1 MKSPFNFRIVLEF
14 RQTKNLRKSAL
25 PKASASSAFQL
36 KRMRKI
42 IHIDMDAFYASVEQ
56 RDNPELRGKPVAVG
70 GSRERGV
77 VAAASYEARKFGV
90 RSAMASV
97 VAARKCPNLIFV
109 KPRFDAYKMAS
120 NQIREVFLEY
130 TPLVEPLSLDEA
142 YLDVTEN
149 LKEITSATEIAKEIK
164 IKIKERTGLT
174 ASAGVSYNKFL
185 AKLASDYNKPDGLFV
200 IKPNQGEKF
209 VEVLDVYRFHGIGK
223 VTAEKMNK
231 MEIFT
236 GMDLRQKDE
245 AFLRKHFGKA
255 GGYYYDIARAIDNR
269 SVNPDRIRKSVGS
282 ENTFDKDLETRIE
295 LEAGLLPLIEDVW
308 RYCERTKGYGR
319 TVNLKVKYLDFQ
331 QITRSKTTFS
341 PIMDKAFFEKISF
354 GLLEQI
360 QPVGKGIRLLGISLS
375 NLEFADEMV
384 GKQLTLNF

>member
-1 MKSPFNFRIVLEF
+1 
-14 RQTKNLRKSAL
+14 
-25 PKASASSAFQL
+25 
-36 KRMRKI
+36 
-42 IHIDMDAFYASVEQ
+42 MDAFYASVEQ

-77 VAAASYEARKFGV
+77 VVAASYEARKFGV

-109 KPRFDAYKMAS
+109 KPRFDAYKKAS
-120 NQIREVFLEY
+120 NQIREIFLEY

-142 YLDVTEN
+142 YLDVTDN
-149 LKEITSATEIAKEIK
+149 LKGIISATEIAEEIK
-164 IKIKERTGLT
+164 IKIKEHTGLT

-223 VTAEKMNK
+223 VTADKMNK

-236 GMDLRQKDE
+236 GMDLRQKDV

-269 SVNPDRIRKSVGS
+269 PVNPDRIRKSVGS

-295 LEAGLLPLIEDVW
+295 LEAGLLSLIEDVW

-331 QITRSKTTFS
+331 LITRSKTALS

-354 GLLEQI
+354 DLLEQI
-360 QPVGKGIRLLGISLS
+360 QPLEKGVRLLGISLS

-384 GKQLTLNF
+384 GKQLTMNFW

>member
-1 MKSPFNFRIVLEF
+1 L
-14 RQTKNLRKSAL
+14 TKENLRKSAL
-25 PKASASSAFQL
+25 RSIKADGESNLRAINPI
-36 KRMRKI
+36 MRKI

-109 KPRFDAYKMAS
+109 KPRFDAYKAAS

-149 LKEITSATEIAKEIK
+149 LKGIFSATEIAKEIK

-255 GGYYYDIARAIDNR
+255 GGYYFDIARAIDNR
-269 SVNPDRIRKSVGS
+269 PVNPDRIRKSVGS
-282 ENTFDKDLETRIE
+282 ENTFDTDLETRIE

-331 QITRSKTTFS
+331 QITRSKTTLS

-354 GLLEQI
+354 DLLEQI
-360 QPVGKGIRLLGISLS
+360 QPVEKGVRLLGISLS

-384 GKQLTLNF
+384 GKQLTLNFW

>member
-1 MKSPFNFRIVLEF
+1 
-14 RQTKNLRKSAL
+14 
-25 PKASASSAFQL
+25 
-36 KRMRKI
+36 MRKI

-77 VAAASYEARKFGV
+77 VVAASYEARKFGV

-149 LKEITSATEIAKEIK
+149 LKGIISATEIAKEIK
-164 IKIKERTGLT
+164 IKIKEHTGLT
-174 ASAGVSYNKFL
+174 ASAGVFYNKFL

-209 VEVLDVYRFHGIGK
+209 VEVLDVYSFHGIGK

-236 GMDLRQKDE
+236 GMDLRQKDV

-295 LEAGLLPLIEDVW
+295 LEAGLLSLIEDVW

-331 QITRSKTTFS
+331 LITRSKTALS

-360 QPVGKGIRLLGISLS
+360 QPLEKGVRLLGISLS

-384 GKQLTLNF
+384 GKQLTLNFW